1 LHRQIKYGKKRRT
14 EEVRSM
20 KLSKRAHMI
29 KPSPTL
35 AITAKAK
42 AMRAQGIDVISFG
55 AGEPDFDTP
64 RHIKDAAI
72 TALQEGF
79 TKYTPVG
86 GIDELK
92 EAICA
97 KLQRENKVQYYK
109 ENILVSCG
117 GKHSF
122 YNMAQAFIDEGDE
135 VIIPAP
141 YWVSYPPMVELAGG
155 KPVIATTSEEEGFK
169 LRPDT
174 LEKAITPK
182 TKALVINSPSN
193 PTGSAYTR
201 TELEELAEV
210 VLGHKIFIVSD
221 EIYEKIVYDG
231 FAHVSI
237 ASLSDEVKE
246 LTIILNGV
254 SKTYAMTGWRIG
266 YTAGPKELIAAMNNI
281 QSQSTSNPT
290 SFAQKGA
297 LDALQGSQAEV
308 SVMVNEYQKRR
319 DLIWEGLTAIT
330 GISCYKPQGAFY
342 VFPNVGAYLG
352 KDYKKER
359 IKDTSQ
365 LTSYLLDEAQVAVVP
380 GVEFG
385 AEGYLRLSYPIAPE
399 VITEG
404 IARIKEAL
412 ARLG

>member
-1 LHRQIKYGKKRRT
+1 
-14 EEVRSM
+14 M
-20 KLSKRAHMI
+20 KLSKRAKMV

-64 RHIKDAAI
+64 QHIKDAAI

-79 TKYTPVG
+79 TKYTPAG

-92 EAICA
+92 EVICA
-97 KLQRENKVQYYK
+97 KLQRENRVRYHK

-122 YNMAQAFIDEGDE
+122 YNMAQAFIDAGDE

-155 KPVIATTSEEEGFK
+155 RPVIISTSEEEGFK
-169 LRPDT
+169 LRPDA
-174 LEKAITPK
+174 LEEAITSK
-182 TKALVINSPSN
+182 TKAIVINSPSN

-201 TELEELAEV
+201 TELEELAEAA
-210 VLGHKIFIVSD
+210 LRHKVFIISD

-231 FAHVSI
+231 FEHVSI
-237 ASLSDEVKE
+237 ASLGEDIKE
-246 LTIILNGV
+246 ITITLNGV

-266 YTAGPKELIAAMNNI
+266 YTAGPQELIAAMNRI

-297 LDALQGSQAEV
+297 LNALQGSHAEV
-308 SVMVNEYQKRR
+308 SVMVEEYQQRR
-319 DLIWEGLTAIT
+319 DLVCEELTAIK

-352 KDYKKER
+352 KNFKGER
-359 IKDTSQ
+359 IKNTAQ
-365 LTSYLLDEAQVAVVP
+365 LTSYLLDEARVAVVP
-380 GVEFG
+380 GAEFG

-399 VITEG
+399 VIKEG

-412 ARLG
+412 AKLA

>member
-1 LHRQIKYGKKRRT
+1 
-14 EEVRSM
+14 M
-20 KLSKRAHMI
+20 KLSKRAQMI

-35 AITAKAK
+35 AITVKAK

-64 RHIKDAAI
+64 QHIKDAAI
-72 TALQEGF
+72 AALQEGF
-79 TKYTPVG
+79 TKYTPAG

-97 KLQRENKVQYYK
+97 KLQRDNGVQYQK
-109 ENILVSCG
+109 EHILVSCG

-141 YWVSYPPMVELAGG
+141 YWVSYPPMVTLAGG
-155 KPVIATTSEEEGFK
+155 KPVSVSTSEEEGFK
-169 LRPDT
+169 LRPDA
-174 LEKAITPK
+174 LEKAITSK
-182 TKALVINSPSN
+182 TKAVVINSPSN

-201 TELEELAEV
+201 KELEGLAEV
-210 VLGHKIFIVSD
+210 ALKHKIYIISD

-231 FAHVSI
+231 FEQVSI
-237 ASLSDEVKE
+237 ASLGDEIKDI
-246 LTIILNGV
+246 TIILNGV
-254 SKTYAMTGWRIG
+254 SKTYSMTGWRIG
-266 YTAGPKELIAAMNNI
+266 YTAGPKELIGAMQRI

-297 LDALQGSQAEV
+297 LEALQGSQAEIK
-308 SVMVNEYQKRR
+308 VMVEEYQRRR
-319 DLIWEGLTAIT
+319 DLICDALTAID
-330 GISCYKPQGAFY
+330 GITCYKPQGAFY
-342 VFPNVGAYLG
+342 CFPNVGAYLG
-352 KDYKKER
+352 KKHKGER
-359 IKDTSQ
+359 ITDTSQ
-365 LTSYLLDEAQVAVVP
+365 LTNYLLDEARVAVVP

-385 AEGYLRLSYPIAPE
+385 AEGFLRLSYPIAPE

>member
-1 LHRQIKYGKKRRT
+1 
-14 EEVRSM
+14 M
-20 KLSKRAHMI
+20 NLSKRAQMI

-35 AITAKAK
+35 AITVKAK

-64 RHIKDAAI
+64 QHIKDAAI
-72 TALQEGF
+72 AALQEGF
-79 TKYTPVG
+79 TKYTPAG

-97 KLQRENKVQYYK
+97 KLQRDNGVQYQK
-109 ENILVSCG
+109 EHILVSCG

-155 KPVIATTSEEEGFK
+155 KPVIVSTSEEEGFK
-169 LRPDT
+169 LAPDA
-174 LEKAITPK
+174 LEKAITSK
-182 TKALVINSPSN
+182 TKAVVINSPSN
-193 PTGSAYTR
+193 PTGSAYSR
-201 TELEELAEV
+201 KELEGLAEV
-210 VLGHKIFIVSD
+210 ALKHKIYIISD

-231 FAHVSI
+231 FEHVSI
-237 ASLSDEVKE
+237 ASLGDEIKDI
-246 LTIILNGV
+246 TIILNGV
-254 SKTYAMTGWRIG
+254 SKTYSMTGWRIG

-297 LDALQGSQAEV
+297 LEALQGSQEEV
-308 SVMVNEYQKRR
+308 KVMVEEYQRRR
-319 DLIWEGLTAIT
+319 DLICDALTAID
-330 GISCYKPQGAFY
+330 GITCYKPQGAFY
-342 VFPNVGAYLG
+342 CFPNVGAYLG
-352 KDYKKER
+352 KKNKGER
-359 IKDTSQ
+359 ITDTSH
-365 LTSYLLDEAQVAVVP
+365 LTNYLMDEARVAVVP

-385 AEGYLRLSYPIAPE
+385 AEGFLRLSYPIASE

>member
-1 LHRQIKYGKKRRT
+1 
-14 EEVRSM
+14 M
-20 KLSKRAHMI
+20 KLSKRAQKI

-35 AITAKAK
+35 AITVKAK

-64 RHIKDAAI
+64 QHIKDAAI
-72 TALQEGF
+72 AALQEGF
-79 TKYTPVG
+79 TKYTPAG

-97 KLQRENKVQYYK
+97 KLQRDNGVQYQK
-109 ENILVSCG
+109 EHILVSCG

-155 KPVIATTSEEEGFK
+155 KPVIVSTSEEEGFK
-169 LRPDT
+169 LAPDA
-174 LEKAITPK
+174 LEKAITSK
-182 TKALVINSPSN
+182 TKAVVINSPSN
-193 PTGSAYTR
+193 PTGSAYSR
-201 TELEELAEV
+201 KELEGLAEV
-210 VLGHKIFIVSD
+210 ALKHKIYIISD

-231 FAHVSI
+231 FEHVSI
-237 ASLSDEVKE
+237 ASLGDEIKDI
-246 LTIILNGV
+246 TIILNGV
-254 SKTYAMTGWRIG
+254 SKTYSMTGWRIG

-297 LDALQGSQAEV
+297 LEALQGSQEEV
-308 SVMVNEYQKRR
+308 KVMVEEYQRRR
-319 DLIWEGLTAIT
+319 DLICDALTAID
-330 GISCYKPQGAFY
+330 GITCYKPQGAFY
-342 VFPNVGAYLG
+342 CFPNVGAYLG
-352 KDYKKER
+352 KKKKGER
-359 IKDTSQ
+359 ITDTSH
-365 LTSYLLDEAQVAVVP
+365 LTNYLMDEARVAVVP

-385 AEGYLRLSYPIAPE
+385 AEGFLRLSYPIASE

>member
-1 LHRQIKYGKKRRT
+1 
-14 EEVRSM
+14 M
-20 KLSKRAHMI
+20 KLSKRARMI

-64 RHIKDAAI
+64 QHIKDAAI
-72 TALQEGF
+72 AALQEGF

-92 EAICA
+92 EAICK
-97 KLQRENKVQYYK
+97 KLQRENRVQYQK

-155 KPVIATTSEEEGFK
+155 KPVIVTTSEEEGFK
-169 LRPDT
+169 LTPDA

-182 TKALVINSPSN
+182 AKALVINSPSN

-201 TELEELAEV
+201 KELEELTEV
-210 VLGHKIFIVSD
+210 ALRHKIFIISD

-231 FAHVSI
+231 FEHVSI

-254 SKTYAMTGWRIG
+254 SKTYSMTGWRIG
-266 YTAGPKELIAAMNNI
+266 YTAGPKELIVAMNNI

-308 SVMVNEYQKRR
+308 SVMVEEYQRRR
-319 DLIWEGLTAIT
+319 DLICKGLTAIT

-352 KDYKKER
+352 KEYKGER
-359 IKDTSQ
+359 IADTSQ
-365 LTSYLLDEAQVAVVP
+365 LTSYLLDEARVAVVP

-385 AEGYLRLSYPIAPE
+385 AEGFLRLSYPIAPE

>member
-1 LHRQIKYGKKRRT
+1 
-14 EEVRSM
+14 M
-20 KLSKRAHMI
+20 NLSKRAQMI

-35 AITAKAK
+35 AITVKAK

-64 RHIKDAAI
+64 QHIKDAAI
-72 TALQEGF
+72 AALQEGF
-79 TKYTPVG
+79 TKYTPAG

-97 KLQRENKVQYYK
+97 KLQRDNGVQYQK
-109 ENILVSCG
+109 EHILVSCG

-155 KPVIATTSEEEGFK
+155 KPVIVSTSEEEGFK
-169 LRPDT
+169 LAPDA
-174 LEKAITPK
+174 LEKAITSK
-182 TKALVINSPSN
+182 TKAVVINSPSN
-193 PTGSAYTR
+193 PTGSAYSR
-201 TELEELAEV
+201 KELEGLAEV
-210 VLGHKIFIVSD
+210 ALKHKIYIISD

-231 FAHVSI
+231 FEHVSI
-237 ASLSDEVKE
+237 ASLGDEIKDI
-246 LTIILNGV
+246 TIILNGV
-254 SKTYAMTGWRIG
+254 SKTYSMTGWRIG

-297 LDALQGSQAEV
+297 LEALQGSQEEV
-308 SVMVNEYQKRR
+308 KVMVEEYQRRR
-319 DLIWEGLTAIT
+319 DLICGALTAID
-330 GISCYKPQGAFY
+330 GITCYKPQGAFY
-342 VFPNVGAYLG
+342 CFPNVGAYLG
-352 KDYKKER
+352 KKHKGER
-359 IKDTSQ
+359 IADSSQ
-365 LTSYLLDEAQVAVVP
+365 LTSYLLDEARVAVVP

-385 AEGYLRLSYPIAPE
+385 AEGFLRLSYPIASK

-404 IARIKEAL
+404 IARIKEVL
-412 ARLG
+412 ARLS

>member
-1 LHRQIKYGKKRRT
+1 MLKRKN
-14 EEVRSM
+14 EEAISM
-20 KLSKRAHMI
+20 KLSKRARMI

-64 RHIKDAAI
+64 QHIKDAAI
-72 TALQEGF
+72 AALQEGF

-92 EAICA
+92 EAICK
-97 KLQRENKVQYYK
+97 KLQRENRVQYQK

-155 KPVIATTSEEEGFK
+155 KPVIVTTSEEEGFK
-169 LRPDT
+169 LTPDA

-182 TKALVINSPSN
+182 AKALVINSPSN

-201 TELEELAEV
+201 KELEELTEV
-210 VLGHKIFIVSD
+210 ALRHKIFIISD

-231 FAHVSI
+231 FEHVSI

-254 SKTYAMTGWRIG
+254 SKTYSMTGWRIG
-266 YTAGPKELIAAMNNI
+266 YTAGPKELIVAMNNI

-308 SVMVNEYQKRR
+308 SVMVEEYQRRR
-319 DLIWEGLTAIT
+319 DLICKGLTAIT

-352 KDYKKER
+352 KEYKGER
-359 IKDTSQ
+359 IADTSQ
-365 LTSYLLDEAQVAVVP
+365 LTSYLLDEARVAVVP

-385 AEGYLRLSYPIAPE
+385 AEGFLRLSYPIAPE
-399 VITEG
+399 VIMEG

>member
-1 LHRQIKYGKKRRT
+1 MLQGKKQ
-14 EEVRSM
+14 EVSSV
-20 KLSKRAHMI
+20 KLSKRAQMV

-64 RHIKDAAI
+64 QHIKAAAI
-72 TALQEGF
+72 SALQEGF

-86 GIDELK
+86 GTDELK

-97 KLQRENKVQYYK
+97 KLQRDNKVRYQR
-109 ENILVSCG
+109 EHILVSCG

-122 YNMAQAFIDEGDE
+122 YNVAQALIDHGDE

-141 YWVSYPPMVELAGG
+141 FWVSYPPMVELAGG
-155 KPVIATTSEEEGFK
+155 KPVIVPTSEEEGFK
-169 LRPDT
+169 LRPDV
-174 LEKAITPK
+174 LEGAITPK
-182 TKALVINSPSN
+182 TKAVVINTPSN
-193 PTGSAYTR
+193 PTGAAYSR
-201 TELEELAEV
+201 AELEGLAEV
-210 VLGHKIFIVSD
+210 ALKNNISIISD

-231 FAHVSI
+231 FEHVSI
-237 ASLSDEVKE
+237 ASLGKEVQAI
-246 LTIILNGV
+246 TIIVNGV

-266 YTAGPKELIAAMNNI
+266 YTAGPQELIAAMNRL
-281 QSQSTSNPT
+281 QGQSTSNPT

-297 LDALQGSQAEV
+297 FEALQGSQAEV
-308 SVMVNEYQKRR
+308 STMVAEYQRRR
-319 DLIWEGLTAIT
+319 DLSWKAIT
-330 GISCYKPQGAFY
+330 SIEGISCYKPQGAFY
-342 VFPNVGAYLG
+342 CFPNVGAYLG
-352 KDYKKER
+352 VGHKGKQ
-359 IKDTSQ
+359 IKDTAQ
-365 LTSYLLDEAQVAVVP
+365 LTDYLLDEARVAVVP

-399 VITEG
+399 VIKEG
-404 IARIKEAL
+404 IQRIKEAL

>member
-1 LHRQIKYGKKRRT
+1 MLKRKN
-14 EEVRSM
+14 EEAISM
-20 KLSKRAHMI
+20 KLSKRARMI

-64 RHIKDAAI
+64 QHIKDAAI
-72 TALQEGF
+72 AALQEGF

-92 EAICA
+92 EAICK
-97 KLQRENKVQYYK
+97 KLQRENRVQYQK

-155 KPVIATTSEEEGFK
+155 KPVIVTTSEEEGFK
-169 LRPDT
+169 LTPDA

-182 TKALVINSPSN
+182 AKALVINSPSN

-201 TELEELAEV
+201 KELEELTEV
-210 VLGHKIFIVSD
+210 ALRHKIFIISD

-231 FAHVSI
+231 FEHVSI

-254 SKTYAMTGWRIG
+254 SKTYSMTGWRIG
-266 YTAGPKELIAAMNNI
+266 YTAGPKELIVAMNNI

-308 SVMVNEYQKRR
+308 SVMVEEYQRRR
-319 DLIWEGLTAIT
+319 DLICKGLTAIT

-352 KDYKKER
+352 KEYKGER
-359 IKDTSQ
+359 IADTSQ
-365 LTSYLLDEAQVAVVP
+365 LTSYLLDEARVAVVP

-385 AEGYLRLSYPIAPE
+385 AEGFLRLSYPIAPE

>member
-1 LHRQIKYGKKRRT
+1 MLKRRT
-14 EEVRSM
+14 EETISM
-20 KLSKRAHMI
+20 KLSKRAQMI

-64 RHIKDAAI
+64 QHIKDAAI
-72 TALQEGF
+72 AALQEGF

-97 KLQRENKVQYYK
+97 KLQRDNGVLYQKD
-109 ENILVSCG
+109 NILVSCG

-155 KPVIATTSEEEGFK
+155 KPVITTTSEEEGFK
-169 LRPDT
+169 LAPDA

-182 TKALVINSPSN
+182 TKAVVINSPSN
-193 PTGSAYTR
+193 PTGSAYNR
-201 TELEELAEV
+201 KELEGLAEV
-210 VLGHKIFIVSD
+210 ALRHKVFIISD

-231 FAHVSI
+231 FEHVSI
-237 ASLSDEVKE
+237 ASLGDEVKAF
-246 LTIILNGV
+246 TIILNGV
-254 SKTYAMTGWRIG
+254 SKTYSMTGWRIG
-266 YTAGPKELIAAMNNI
+266 YTAGPQELIGAMQRI

-308 SVMVNEYQKRR
+308 SVMVEEYQRRR
-319 DLIWEGLTAIT
+319 DTICEGLTAIT

-352 KDYKKER
+352 KDYKGER
-359 IKDTSQ
+359 ITDSSK
-365 LTSYLLDEAQVAVVP
+365 LTSYLLDEARVAVVP

-385 AEGYLRLSYPIAPE
+385 AEGFLRLSYPIAPE

-412 ARLG
+412 TQLG

>member
-1 LHRQIKYGKKRRT
+1 
-14 EEVRSM
+14 M
-20 KLSKRAHMI
+20 KLSQRAQMI

-42 AMRAQGIDVISFG
+42 ALSAQGIDVISFG

-64 RHIKDAAI
+64 QHIKDAAI
-72 TALQEGF
+72 VALQQGF

-97 KLQRENKVQYYK
+97 KLERDNKVHYQREQIV
-109 ENILVSCG
+109 VSCG

-122 YNMAQAFIDEGDE
+122 YNLAQALIDKGDE

-141 YWVSYPPMVELAGG
+141 YWVSYPPMIELAEG
-155 KPVIATTSEEEGFK
+155 KPVIVDTTEEEGFK
-169 LRPDT
+169 LLPHA
-174 LEKAITPK
+174 LEQAITPK
-182 TKALVINSPSN
+182 TKAVLINSPSN

-201 TELEELAEV
+201 KELETLADV
-210 VLGHKIFIVSD
+210 ALRRKILIISD
-221 EIYEKIVYDG
+221 EIYERIVYDG
-231 FAHVSI
+231 FEQVSI
-237 ASLSDEVKE
+237 ASLGEEVQAS
-246 LTIILNGV
+246 TIIVNGL

-266 YTAGPKELIAAMNNI
+266 YTAGPQELIAAMNRI

-297 LDALQGSQAEV
+297 LEALQGSQAEIAI
-308 SVMVNEYQKRR
+308 MVEEYQKRR
-319 DLIWEGLTAIT
+319 DLIWKALTAIKGVT
-330 GISCYKPQGAFY
+330 CYKPQGAFY
-342 VFPNVGAYLG
+342 CFPNVSAYLG
-352 KDYKKER
+352 KDHKGKR
-359 IKDTSQ
+359 IKDTTV
-365 LTSYLLDEAQVAVVP
+365 LTDYLLDEARVAVVP
-380 GVEFG
+380 GIEFG

-399 VITEG
+399 VIQEG
-404 IARIKEAL
+404 IKRIKQAL

>member
-1 LHRQIKYGKKRRT
+1 
-14 EEVRSM
+14 M
-20 KLSKRAHMI
+20 KLSKRAQRV

-42 AMRAQGIDVISFG
+42 SMRAQGIDVISFG

-64 RHIKDAAI
+64 QHIKDASIA
-72 TALQEGF
+72 ALQEGF

-92 EAICA
+92 DAICE
-97 KLQRENKVQYYK
+97 KLKRENSVQYQR

-155 KPVIATTSEEEGFK
+155 KPVIVSTSEEEGFK
-169 LRPDT
+169 LRLDA

-201 TELEELAEV
+201 KELEDLAEV
-210 VLGHKIFIVSD
+210 ALRHKIVIISD

-231 FAHVSI
+231 FEHVSI
-237 ASLSDEVKE
+237 ASLGDETKAI
-246 LTIILNGV
+246 TIILNGV
-254 SKTYAMTGWRIG
+254 SKTYSMTGWRIG
-266 YTAGPKELIAAMNNI
+266 YTAGPKELIGAMQRI

-297 LDALQGSQAEV
+297 VDALQGSQAEV
-308 SVMVNEYQKRR
+308 SAMVEEYQRRR
-319 DLIWEGLTAIT
+319 DLICDALTAID
-330 GISCYKPQGAFY
+330 GITCYKPQGAFY

-352 KDYKKER
+352 KEHKGER
-359 IKDTSQ
+359 ITDTSQ
-365 LTSYLLDEAQVAVVP
+365 LTSYLLDEARVAVVP

-385 AEGYLRLSYPIAPE
+385 AEGFLRLSYPIAPE

-412 ARLG
+412 TQLS

>member
-1 LHRQIKYGKKRRT
+1 
-14 EEVRSM
+14 M
-20 KLSKRAHMI
+20 KLSKRAQMV

-42 AMRAQGIDVISFG
+42 AMRAQGIDIISFG

-64 RHIKDAAI
+64 QHIKDAAI
-72 TALQEGF
+72 AALQEGF
-79 TKYTPVG
+79 TKYTPAG
-86 GIDELK
+86 GTDELK
-92 EAICA
+92 EAICE
-97 KLQRENKVQYYK
+97 KLQRENGVQYHK

-122 YNMAQAFIDEGDE
+122 YNVAQAFIDAGDE

-155 KPVIATTSEEEGFK
+155 KPVIVATSEEKGFK
-169 LRPDT
+169 LLPES
-174 LEKAITPK
+174 LEKAITPR
-182 TKALVINSPSN
+182 TKAIVINSPSN

-201 TELEELAEV
+201 TELEGLAKV
-210 VLGHKIFIVSD
+210 ALRHKVFIISD
-221 EIYEKIVYDG
+221 EIYEKICYDG
-231 FAHVSI
+231 FEHVSI
-237 ASLSDEVKE
+237 ASLGEKVKAF
-246 LTIILNGV
+246 TIIVNGV

-266 YTAGPKELIAAMNNI
+266 YAAGPQELIAAMQRI

-308 SVMVNEYQKRR
+308 SVMVEEYQQRR
-319 DLIWEGLTAIT
+319 DLICEGLTSLE

-352 KDYKKER
+352 KNHKGER
-359 IKDTSQ
+359 IKDTAQ
-365 LTSYLLDEAQVAVVP
+365 LTGYLLEEAQVAVVP
-380 GVEFG
+380 GAEFG
-385 AEGYLRLSYPIAPE
+385 AEGYLRLSYPIAPD
-399 VITEG
+399 VIREG
-404 IARIKEAL
+404 IERVKVAL

>member
-1 LHRQIKYGKKRRT
+1 MVQRRT
-14 EEVRSM
+14 EEAISM

-64 RHIKDAAI
+64 QHIKDAAI

-97 KLQRENKVQYYK
+97 KLQRENGVQYLK

-141 YWVSYPPMVELAGG
+141 YWVSYPPMVALAGG
-155 KPVIATTSEEEGFK
+155 KPVSVSTSEEEGFK
-169 LRPDT
+169 LCPET

-201 TELEELAEV
+201 EELMGLADV
-210 VLGHKIFIVSD
+210 ALKHNMYIISD

-231 FAHVSI
+231 FEHVSI
-237 ASLSDEVKE
+237 ASMSDEVKK

-254 SKTYAMTGWRIG
+254 SKTYSMTGWRIG

-308 SVMVNEYQKRR
+308 SAMVEEYQRRR
-319 DLIWEGLTAIT
+319 DLICEGLTAIT
-330 GISCYKPQGAFY
+330 GISCYTPQGAFY

-352 KDYKKER
+352 KEYKGER
-359 IKDTSQ
+359 ITNTSQ
-365 LTSYLLDEAQVAVVP
+365 LTGYLLDEARVAVVP

-385 AEGYLRLSYPIAPE
+385 AEGFLRLSYPIAPE

-412 ARLG
+412 ARLD

>member
-1 LHRQIKYGKKRRT
+1 MVQRKT
-14 EEVRSM
+14 EEAISM
-20 KLSKRAHMI
+20 KLSRRAQRV

-64 RHIKDAAI
+64 QHIKDAAI
-72 TALQEGF
+72 AALREGF

-92 EAICA
+92 DAICA
-97 KLQRENKVQYYK
+97 KLQGDNGILYQK

-155 KPVIATTSEEEGFK
+155 KPVIISTSEEEGFK
-169 LRPDT
+169 LRPDA
-174 LEKAITPK
+174 LKKAITPK
-182 TKALVINSPSN
+182 TTAVVINSPSN

-201 TELEELAEV
+201 KELEGLAEV
-210 VLGHKIFIVSD
+210 ALQHKVFIVSD

-231 FAHVSI
+231 FEHVSI
-237 ASLSDEVKE
+237 ASLGDEVKAI
-246 LTIILNGV
+246 TIILNGV
-254 SKTYAMTGWRIG
+254 SKTYSMTGWRIG
-266 YTAGPKELIAAMNNI
+266 YTAGPKELIGAMQRI

-297 LDALQGSQAEV
+297 VDALQGSQAEV
-308 SVMVNEYQKRR
+308 SAMVEEYQRRR
-319 DLIWEGLTAIT
+319 DLICNALTAID
-330 GISCYKPQGAFY
+330 GITCYKPQGAFY
-342 VFPNVGAYLG
+342 VFPNVGTYLG
-352 KDYKKER
+352 KEHKGER
-359 IKDTSQ
+359 ITDTSQ
-365 LTSYLLDEAQVAVVP
+365 LTSYLLDEARVAVVP

-385 AEGYLRLSYPIAPE
+385 AEGFLRLSYPIAPE

-404 IARIKEAL
+404 TARIKEAL
-412 ARLG
+412 ARLS